1 VTHMQVVMDEC
12 MEEICWGIAFSTIAH
27 KENAEDFGLTLG
39 GIGGLTSLLRK
50 PMVEGTT
57 GEALQAACYALG
69 NLATSHRPNQD
80 IIMENQGIDRLLG
93 LCTKSMPAGVL
104 RAACLALA
112 AIVGDNPACIARM
125 MNYHKKDPV
134 PDPATHTLP
143 LPLHQSVLLSLHF

>member
-12 MEEICWGIAFSTIAH
+12 MEEISWGIAFGTIAH

-69 NLATSHRPNQD
+69 NLAASHHPNQD
-80 IIMENQGIDRLLG
+80 IIMENQGIDRLLD

-104 RAACLALA
+104 RAACLALG
-112 AIVGDNPACIARM
+112 AIVGDNPACISRM